1 MSYIQIKELIITLNI
16 STTVAIV
23 SYLTT
28 RMSSFVRAI
37 NHISHIK
44 DEIFLGMVFGLLSI
58 GGTVLGGGHL
68 DYYTLETALI
78 SPAIAGLTCGFIP
91 GILAGLI
98 GGIYGIYALTGSS
111 ITAQAICIS
120 CVAAGI
126 FGGVVYHFSKHQ
138 KWNFL
143 RGTVLGLVC
152 EGFWY
157 LSVAATNHFSMLSIF
172 YIKLLYLP
180 TLIIPLAVG
189 ICVAFMYDIIAGKDA
204 SAAES
209 SDRILQILQ
218 QSIPIKSF
226 GFADEAKLSVVKSL
240 HDIFELDF
248 VAYYDQQKKIF
259 ADGSACLGM
268 LSDYGNEYFQQFGER
283 LINVDYSSG
292 IGYQAFVSD
301 ILDFCPDRPFTDK
314 RLRHCNLIAAPI
326 VVNREK
332 TGILFAIVKGSYARK
347 SDILLISGVSRFIGS
362 QIQQHFIDQQA
373 KLLAA
378 AEYYALKTQV
388 NPHFLFNTLNT
399 INSLTR
405 NDPKKAQSL
414 ISDLAAFY
422 RWTLSAKE
430 DLLPLSREVEICELF
445 LSIQK
450 ARFQERLHVFTDI
463 PPECEDVLFPPFSLQ
478 PLVENSFKHGFSQI
492 IGDIKI
498 AITAKIDKKD
508 IVLTIE
514 DNGIGFPR
522 DVIDFISGNTETAAM
537 GIGLNNINQRF
548 ICLFGN
554 EYALHLENTSDG
566 SKVTVRAP
574 LTTLSQEVHSDA
586 AIIKNHHC

>member
-1 MSYIQIKELIITLNI
+1 MSYFQIKEFIITLNI
-16 STTVAIV
+16 ATTIALV

-28 RMSSFVRAI
+28 RMNSFVRAI
-37 NHISHIK
+37 NHISTSK
-44 DEIFLGMVFGLLSI
+44 DQIFLGIVFGLLSI

-78 SPAIAGLTCGFIP
+78 SPAVAGLTCGLIP

-98 GGIYGIYALTGSS
+98 GGIYGIYALIESS

-120 CVAAGI
+120 CMTAGI
-126 FGGVVYHFSKHQ
+126 FGGVFHHLSKHQ

-143 RGTVLGLVC
+143 RGTVLGLLC
-152 EGFWY
+152 EGVWY
-157 LSVAATNHFSMLSIF
+157 LSVALTNHFSMLSIF
-172 YIKLLYLP
+172 YIKLLCIP
-180 TLIIPLAVG
+180 TLIIPLAIG
-189 ICVAFMYDIIAGKDA
+189 FCVAFMYDIIAGKDA

-218 QSIPIKSF
+218 QSIPIKSS
-226 GFADEAKLSVVKSL
+226 GFSDEAKLSVVKSL
-240 HDIFELDF
+240 HDISRLDF
-248 VAYYDQQKKIF
+248 VVYYDQQKKVF
-259 ADGSACLGM
+259 ADGSAYWM
-268 LSDYGNEYFQQFGER
+268 KADYENEHFRQFCER
-283 LINVDYSSG
+283 LINVDYSKE

-301 ILDFCPDRPFTDK
+301 IVDFCPDKPFTDK
-314 RLRHCNLIAAPI
+314 KLRHCNLISSPI
-326 VVNREK
+326 IVNQEK
-332 TGILFAIVKGSYARK
+332 IGILFAIIKGSYARK
-347 SDILLISGVSRFIGS
+347 SDILLVSGVSRFIGS

-388 NPHFLFNTLNT
+388 NPHFLFNTLNA
-399 INSLTR
+399 INNLTR
-405 NDPKKAQSL
+405 SAPEKAQSL

-422 RWTLSAKE
+422 RRTLSVKE
-430 DLLPLSREVEICELF
+430 DLLPLFREIEVCELF

-450 ARFQERLHVFTDI
+450 ARFQERLHVFIDV

-498 AITAKIDKKD
+498 AITAKIAENE

-514 DNGIGFPR
+514 DNGTGFPQ
-522 DVIDFISGNTETAAM
+522 DVIDFVSNTMEIPVM

-548 ICLFGN
+548 ICLFGT

-574 LTTLSQEVHSDA
+574 LSTLTQEVHSDA
-586 AIIKNHHC
+586 ETNKNYHS

>member
-1 MSYIQIKELIITLNI
+1 LSYIQIKELIITLNI
-16 STTVAIV
+16 STTVALI

-37 NHISHIK
+37 NHNSNTK
-44 DEIFLGMVFGLLSI
+44 DQIFLGIVFGLLSI
-58 GGTVLGGGHL
+58 GGTVLGGGYL
-68 DYYTLETALI
+68 DNYTLETALI

-91 GILAGLI
+91 GILAGII
-98 GGIYGIYALTGSS
+98 GGIYGLTGSS
-111 ITAQAICIS
+111 ITVQAICIS
-120 CVAAGI
+120 CATAGV
-126 FGGVVYHFSKHQ
+126 FGGVIYHLSKHQ
-138 KWNFL
+138 KWNFI
-143 RGTVLGLVC
+143 RGTALGLLC
-152 EGFWY
+152 EGVWY
-157 LSVAATNHFSMLSIF
+157 LSVAVTNHFSMLSVF
-172 YIKLLYLP
+172 YIKLLYFP
-180 TLIIPLAVG
+180 TLIIPLAIG
-189 ICVAFMYDIIAGKDA
+189 ICVSVMYAIIAGKDD

-218 QSIPIKSF
+218 QSVPIKSS
-226 GFADEAKLSVVKSL
+226 GFSDEAKLSVVKSL
-240 HDIFELDF
+240 HDISGLEF
-248 VAYYDQQKKIF
+248 VVYYDQQKKIF
-259 ADGSACLGM
+259 THGSAYWMRG
-268 LSDYGNEYFQQFGER
+268 DYENEHFQKFCER
-283 LINVDYSSG
+283 LIHVDYSTKF
-292 IGYQAFVSD
+292 GYQVFVSD
-301 ILDFCPDRPFTDK
+301 ILDFYPGKPFKDK
-314 RLRHCNLIAAPI
+314 RLRRCSLISSPI
-326 VVNREK
+326 IVNQEK
-332 TGILFAIVKGSYARK
+332 IGILFAIVKGSNVRK

-373 KLLAA
+373 RLLASS
-378 AEYYALKTQV
+378 EYYALKAQV
-388 NPHFLFNTLNT
+388 NPHFLFNTLNA

-422 RWTLSAKE
+422 RRTLSAKE
-430 DLLPLSREVEICELF
+430 DLLPLSYEIEVCELF

-450 ARFQERLHVFTDI
+450 ARFQERLHVFIDI

-498 AITAKIDKKD
+498 AITAKIAENE

-514 DNGIGFPR
+514 DNGTGFPQ
-522 DVIDFISGNTETAAM
+522 DVIDFVRNTSEIPVM

-548 ICLFGN
+548 ICLFGT

-574 LTTLSQEVHSDA
+574 LSMLTQEVHSDA
-586 AIIKNHHC
+586 ETNKNYHS